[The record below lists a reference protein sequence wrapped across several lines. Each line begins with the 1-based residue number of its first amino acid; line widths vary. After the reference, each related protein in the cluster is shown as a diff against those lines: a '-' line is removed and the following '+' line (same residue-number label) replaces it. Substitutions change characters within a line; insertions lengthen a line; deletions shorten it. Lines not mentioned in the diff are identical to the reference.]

1 VKGEQQPYPAE
12 IVAIRAMPY
21 GLRGFRRFA
30 KLLGLKVHPFQAYL
44 LGFYFAGV
52 IELVILI
59 PKKNGKTTL
68 LSVLALYHL
77 LMVPRAEAVIG
88 AASKEQ
94 AAILHRQA
102 TLLIEA
108 AGLERRALP
117 HEYGKRAGPTRY
129 EGVFEVREGM
139 HVIRFETGRLRVM
152 PHEARTGD
160 GVIPTLALVDELHR
174 HPTGELYQV
183 WRNGL
188 LAGSQMITISTA
200 GSDMDSPLGQ
210 LLTKAREGYSLEKV
224 KKRRTYTSPSGAVV
238 LVEYA
243 LDPDDDPDDMKLV
256 LQANP
261 APWVTRKVLQGR
273 KDSPMESVG
282 SWARLACNLWVAGDD
297 GPAVDGKTWDALRV
311 DVGGLADGDTVYVA
325 TRITQQGGCGIGIAA
340 PKDDGRIA
348 VRAEMHPY
356 DFPGLEAALRRL
368 ADRYDVRVIYGYAPQ
383 YGLGGVQVIT
393 DGGLPLEDQAQSPR
407 VLMEA
412 TSTFMALVA
421 SGKLLHDGD
430 PVLRKQVLSAIV
442 KEAPTGSY
450 FAPSKEVQG
459 LIAVILAADQ
469 ASQPPSKP
477 TIHVWAGAG

>member
-1 VKGEQQPYPAE
+1 MRGKPAEHEPYPAE

-30 KLLGLKVHPFQAYL
+30 KLLGLKVWPFQAFL

-68 LSVLALYHL
+68 LSALALYHL
-77 LMVPRAEAVIG
+77 LMIPRAEAVIG
-88 AASKEQ
+88 ASSKEQ

-102 TLLIEA
+102 TILIES
-108 AGLERRALP
+108 AGLDRRALP
-117 HEYGKRAGPTRY
+117 GDRREPTRY
-129 EGVFEVREGM
+129 AGVFEVREGM
-139 HVIRFETGRLRVM
+139 HVIRFEQGRLRVM

-188 LAGSQMITISTA
+188 LAGAQMITISTA
-200 GSDMDSPLGQ
+200 GDDMDSPLGR
-210 LLTKAREGYSLEKV
+210 LLTRAREYPVQKV
-224 KKRRTYTSPSGAVV
+224 RKRRTYTAPSGAFV

-243 LDPDDDPDDMKLV
+243 LDVDDDPDDMRVV

-261 APWVTRKVLQGR
+261 APWVDRTVLQSR
-273 KDSPMESVG
+273 KDSPMGSVG
-282 SWARLACNLWVAGDD
+282 SWARLACNLWVAGED
-297 GPAVDGKTWDALRV
+297 GPVVDQKTWDALAV
-311 DVGGLADGDTVYVA
+311 DLGGLADGDEVYVA

-340 PKDDGRIA
+340 SKADGRIA
-348 VRAEMHPY
+348 VRCEMHPY
-356 DFPGLEAALRRL
+356 NLPALERALRGL
-368 ADRYDVRVIYGYAPQ
+368 ADRYAVRVIFGYAPQ
-383 YGLGGVQVIT
+383 YGLGGVQMMK
-393 DGGLPLEDQAQSPR
+393 DGQLPLEDQAHSPR
-407 VLMEA
+407 VLMEGTA
-412 TSTFMALVA
+412 TFLSLVA
-421 SGKLLHDGD
+421 SGKLIHDGD
-430 PVLRKQVLSAIV
+430 PELRKQVLSAMV

-450 FAPSKEVQG
+450 FVPSKEVQG

-469 ASQPPSKP
+469 ASQSKP
-477 TIHVWAGAG
+477 KPRIHVWRGTG

>member
-1 VKGEQQPYPAE
+1 VKGIQEAYPVE
-12 IVAIRAMPY
+12 IDAIRAMPY

-30 KLLGLKVHPFQAYL
+30 KLLGLKIHPFQAFL
-44 LGFYFAGV
+44 IGFYFAGV
-52 IELVILI
+52 IELIILM

-77 LMVPRAEAVIG
+77 LMIPRAEAVIG

-102 TLLIEA
+102 TLLIED
-108 AGLERRALP
+108 AGLARRALP
-117 HEYGKRAGPTRY
+117 GDRREPTRY
-129 EGVFEVREGM
+129 TGVFEVREGM
-139 HVIRFETGRLRVM
+139 HVIRFESGRLRVM

-188 LAGSQMITISTA
+188 LAGAQMITISTA
-200 GSDMDSPLGQ
+200 GSDLDSPLGK
-210 LLTKAREGYSLEKV
+210 LLTKAREGYAVERQR
-224 KKRRTYTSPSGAVV
+224 KRRTYTSPSGKVV

-243 LDPDDDPDDMKLV
+243 LDPWDDPDDMRLV

-261 APWVTRKVLQGR
+261 APWVTRAVLQGR

-297 GPAVDGKTWDALRV
+297 GPVIEAKVWDALRA
-311 DVGGLADGDTVYVA
+311 DVGGLADGDEVYIA
-325 TRITQQGGCGIGIAA
+325 TRITQQGGCGIGIAS
-340 PKDDGRIA
+340 PKPDGRIA
-348 VRAEMHPY
+348 VRAEWYPY
-356 DFPGLEAALRRL
+356 DFPGLEFALRRL

-421 SGKLLHDGD
+421 SGKLIHDGD
-430 PVLRKQVLSAIV
+430 PELRKQVMSALV

-450 FAPSKEVQG
+450 FVPSKEVQG

-477 TIHVWAGAG
+477 TIHVWKGA

>member
-1 VKGEQQPYPAE
+1 MKGVQEAYPAE
-12 IVAIRAMPY
+12 IVAIRKMPY

-30 KLLGLKVHPFQAYL
+30 KLLGLRVYPFQAFL
-44 LGFYFAGV
+44 LAFYFAGV
-52 IELVILI
+52 IELIILI

-77 LMVPRAEAVIG
+77 LMIPRAEAVIG

-102 TLLIEA
+102 TLLIES

-139 HVIRFETGRLRVM
+139 HVIRFEQGRLRVM

-200 GSDMDSPLGQ
+200 GSDLDSPLGK
-210 LLTKAREGYSLEKV
+210 LLTKARESYAVEKV
-224 KKRRTYTSPSGAVV
+224 RKRRTYRSPSGQVV

-243 LDPDDDPDDMKLV
+243 LDPDDDPDDMRLV

-261 APWVTRKVLQGR
+261 APWVTREVLQGR
-273 KDSPMESVG
+273 KDSPMETVG
-282 SWARLACNLWVAGDD
+282 SWARLACNLWIAGDD
-297 GPAVDGKTWDALRV
+297 GPVVDGPTWDALRV
-311 DVGGLADGDTVYVA
+311 DVGGLADGDTVYLA
-325 TRITQQGGCGIGIAA
+325 TRITQQGGVGIGIAA
-340 PKDDGRIA
+340 PKPEGRIA
-348 VRAEMHPY
+348 VRAEMLPY
-356 DFPGLEAALRRL
+356 DFPGLEFALRRL

-421 SGKLLHDGD
+421 SGKLIHDGD
-430 PVLRKQVLSAIV
+430 PELRKQVMSALV

-450 FAPSKEVQG
+450 FVPSKEVQG

-477 TIHVWAGAG
+477 TIHVWKGTG

>member
-1 VKGEQQPYPAE
+1 MKGVQEAYPAE
-12 IVAIRAMPY
+12 IVAIRKIPY

-30 KLLGLKVHPFQAYL
+30 KVLGLKIHPFQAYL

-52 IELVILI
+52 VELIILI

-68 LSVLALYHL
+68 LSALALYHL
-77 LMVPRAEAVIG
+77 LMIPRAEAVIG

-102 TLLIEA
+102 TLLIET

-117 HEYGKRAGPTRY
+117 HQYGKRAGPTRY
-129 EGVFEVREGM
+129 VGVFEVREGM
-139 HVIRFETGRLRVM
+139 HVIRFEQGRLRVM

-200 GSDMDSPLGQ
+200 GSDLDSPLGR
-210 LLTKAREGYSLEKV
+210 LLTKAREGYEV
-224 KKRRTYTSPSGAVV
+224 EQVRKRRTYTSPSGAVV
-238 LVEYA
+238 LVEWA
-243 LDPDDDPDDMKLV
+243 LDPWDDQDDMRKV
-256 LQANP
+256 LAANP
-261 APWVTRKVLQGR
+261 APWVTREVLQGR
-273 KDSPMESVG
+273 KDSPMETIG
-282 SWARLACNLWVAGDD
+282 SWARLSCNLWVAGDD
-297 GPAVDGKTWDALRV
+297 GPVVDGPTWDALRV
-311 DVGGLADGDTVYVA
+311 DVGGLAEGDEVYVA

-348 VRAEMHPY
+348 VRAEWYPY
-356 DFPGLEAALRRL
+356 DFPGLEFALRRI

-421 SGKLLHDGD
+421 SGKLIHDGD
-430 PVLRKQVLSAIV
+430 PELRRQVMSALV

-450 FAPSKEVQG
+450 FVPSKEVQG

-469 ASQPPSKP
+469 ASQPKTAP
-477 TIHVWAGAG
+477 TIHVWAGA